1 MMDTDSNIIDLVS
14 CNGQVDVDYL
24 EHLFAKKIIKL
35 QEQLNKIIS
44 RSTQTFIN

>member
-24 EHLFAKKIIKL
+24 EHLFAKKNHK
-35 QEQLNKIIS
+35 
-44 RSTQTFIN
+44 TAGTA